1 MTTTL
6 LPQPGTATFPGLRKT
21 SPEQSPPRLW
31 PARTTATNA
40 SFALAPRD
48 APASPASGS
57 NKIDE
62 AMDVDVDDATFDF
75 DLLFDTGSGSRAPT
89 PPPTPPTLARQLPR
103 LTLAESAEDAR
114 VRCAREPS
122 EIVFRPRPFG
132 FEKTHIILNPSLR
145 RFLIILVDR
154 ARRRRDGE
162 TASHTT
168 PFAWCTP
175 FLKDFSLPS
184 SSSVRRLA
192 RELTRPKNDLAR
204 AIRDRFD
211 AACLEVGPGEMGDD
225 AHVERLRVAFE
236 AISAAADDDDD
247 FHSRRPA
254 AASSHV
260 AEGYVSDGSECSGRG
275 GGSISGSTSRANV
288 AVAPGSTG
296 RAALLNLRHAF
307 LWIDVG
313 GGGAAATTAAA
324 ARADPSSSDASPAP
338 PAPPARDDETTLILE
353 PDIRAHFVV
362 SRPTE
367 AYSRLLRSL
376 HERFVGTR
384 LDLAKLV
391 DVVCDEMRASFD
403 ANGMS
408 QPPWRR
414 PSSIMSKWL
423 VPAQSCVGGARD
435 DAAGA
440 GGTKSARARSDP
452 ATKPLLFATTTPI
465 FERGDDDAERRRR
478 WSVDGN
484 PERVGPAGEKPRGR
498 GGSPTFVGFEAIG
511 ERVGA
516 GA

>member
-48 APASPASGS
+48 APASPASGR

-145 RFLIILVDR
+145 RLLIIL
-154 ARRRRDGE
+154 A
-162 TASHTT
+162 
-168 PFAWCTP
+168 
-175 FLKDFSLPS
+175 LPS

-275 GGSISGSTSRANV
+275 GGSVSGSTSRANV

-376 HERFVGTR
+376 PERFVGTR

-403 ANGMS
+403 ANGDVATAVAAPEQHHEQVARARAELRWWS
-408 QPPWRR
+408 ARRRRGRGGNEERARAERPGDEAAPLRDDDADFRTRRRRRGTAAAVERRREPGARR
-414 PSSIMSKWL
+414 PGGGEAARTRVAVRRSSGSR
-423 VPAQSCVGGARD
+423 PSASA
-435 DAAGA
+435 
-440 GGTKSARARSDP
+440 SARAR
-452 ATKPLLFATTTPI
+452 
-465 FERGDDDAERRRR
+465 E
-478 WSVDGN
+478 
-484 PERVGPAGEKPRGR
+484 
-498 GGSPTFVGFEAIG
+498 
-511 ERVGA
+511 A
-516 GA
+516 GAAPKKNQKKRSS

>member
-48 APASPASGS
+48 APASPASGR

-114 VRCAREPS
+114 V
-122 EIVFRPRPFG
+122 
-132 FEKTHIILNPSLR
+132 
-145 RFLIILVDR
+145 
-154 ARRRRDGE
+154 
-162 TASHTT
+162 
-168 PFAWCTP
+168 
-175 FLKDFSLPS
+175 
-184 SSSVRRLA
+184 RLA

-247 FHSRRPA
+247 FHSRRPTT
-254 AASSHV
+254 ASSHV

-275 GGSISGSTSRANV
+275 GGSVSGSTSRANV

-376 HERFVGTR
+376 PERFVGTR

-484 PERVGPAGEKPRGR
+484 PERVGPAREKPRGR

>member
-48 APASPASGS
+48 APASPASGR

-62 AMDVDVDDATFDF
+62 AMDVDEAMDF

-114 VRCAREPS
+114 V
-122 EIVFRPRPFG
+122 
-132 FEKTHIILNPSLR
+132 
-145 RFLIILVDR
+145 
-154 ARRRRDGE
+154 
-162 TASHTT
+162 
-168 PFAWCTP
+168 
-175 FLKDFSLPS
+175 
-184 SSSVRRLA
+184 RLA

-247 FHSRRPA
+247 LHSRRPTRS
-254 AASSHV
+254 ASSHV

-275 GGSISGSTSRANV
+275 GGSVSGSTSRANV

-376 HERFVGTR
+376 PERFVGTR

>member
-48 APASPASGS
+48 APASPASGR

-75 DLLFDTGSGSRAPT
+75 DLLFDTGSGSRAPP

-114 VRCAREPS
+114 V
-122 EIVFRPRPFG
+122 
-132 FEKTHIILNPSLR
+132 
-145 RFLIILVDR
+145 
-154 ARRRRDGE
+154 
-162 TASHTT
+162 
-168 PFAWCTP
+168 
-175 FLKDFSLPS
+175 
-184 SSSVRRLA
+184 RLA

-247 FHSRRPA
+247 FFHSRRPA

-275 GGSISGSTSRANV
+275 GGSVSGSTSRANV

-376 HERFVGTR
+376 PERFVGTR

-484 PERVGPAGEKPRGR
+484 PERVCPAGEKPRGR

>member
-48 APASPASGS
+48 APASPASGR

-145 RFLIILVDR
+145 RLLIIL
-154 ARRRRDGE
+154 A
-162 TASHTT
+162 
-168 PFAWCTP
+168 
-175 FLKDFSLPS
+175 LPS

-247 FHSRRPA
+247 FHSRRPTT
-254 AASSHV
+254 ASSHV

-275 GGSISGSTSRANV
+275 GGSVSGSTSRANV
-288 AVAPGSTG
+288 AVAPGRTG

-376 HERFVGTR
+376 PERFVGTR

-484 PERVGPAGEKPRGR
+484 PERVGPAGEKLRGR